1 MIMNDV
7 YIVDAKRT
15 AIATFLGTLKGQSA
29 IDIAVPVAESI
40 LESTGIPYD
49 AVDEV
54 IVGNVFKAG
63 LKGNPARQIGVRS
76 GLSVETPAMTI
87 DKQCASGLRALTL
100 GATQIA
106 VGEAGLVL
114 AGGTESM
121 TRVPRLLFGSR
132 DGQKMGD
139 TKLVDALTYDGLH
152 CAMENYHMGVTAE
165 NLVDQYRISRE
176 EQDEFALNSQNKAL
190 AAIQAGKF
198 EKEIVP
204 LAVQQRKETR
214 TFHVDEGPRDTTL
227 EKLSS
232 LSPVFKQ
239 GGSVTAGNASGLN
252 DGAALTLLASKEAVE
267 RYGLT
272 PLAKITSFASAAVDP
287 AIMGIGPVPAT
298 KRALEKTKLSL
309 EDIDLFE
316 LNEAFAAQ
324 VIAVNRELKIPDE
337 KINVNGGAVALG
349 HPVGC
354 SGARIVVTLLHE
366 LHRQKKSLGL
376 ASLCVGGGQG
386 VTIVVEAV

>member
-1 MIMNDV
+1 
-7 YIVDAKRT
+7 
-15 AIATFLGTLKGQSA
+15 
-29 IDIAVPVAESI
+29 
-40 LESTGIPYD
+40 
-49 AVDEV
+49 
-54 IVGNVFKAG
+54 
-63 LKGNPARQIGVRS
+63 
-76 GLSVETPAMTI
+76 MTI

-252 DGAALTLLASKEAVE
+252 DGAALTLLASKEVVE